1 MATCSDRTLVARFSI
16 PPALVICLKMTQ
28 FVSVRRR
35 CTYFNELNGSWCQ
48 NFTPLTSNKEIF
60 CWRLLRQV
68 SFQLIFLTSP
78 IRFWRITSSPGAL
91 QRPSTTELVGTKM
104 SYKLSFSFHSKEKK
118 WRAFFCFKFDLEPIT
133 SVRYMIRHMLG
144 VGARYWQKINFGW
157 ITIHQHFISICHA
170 IDHLTDHFWAE
181 RWRRFLVSSQQWGS
195 VHDCGRW

>member
-91 QRPSTTELVGTKM
+91 QRQSTTELVGTKM
-104 SYKLSFSFHSKEKK
+104 SYKLSFSFHSKENG
-118 WRAFFCFKFDLEPIT
+118 ATFFASSLIW
-133 SVRYMIRHMLG
+133 SQSHRSAIWS
-144 VGARYWQKINFGW
+144 A
-157 ITIHQHFISICHA
+157 ICSA
-170 IDHLTDHFWAE
+170 WAPVID
-181 RWRRFLVSSQQWGS
+181 RR
-195 VHDCGRW
+195 